1 MSESGRERTGL
12 AEIFRQDAAVPL
24 PAMLNRIYRVGRYTV
39 MKKIFRKMML
49 AGEVSAKKEK
59 ETNRGQMYQA
69 ALCPEQEIFRK
80 YGTDRDDSLQPLLT
94 LLPLSF

>member
-49 AGEVSAKKEK
+49 ARRGFCKK
-59 ETNRGQMYQA
+59 
-69 ALCPEQEIFRK
+69 RK
-80 YGTDRDDSLQPLLT
+80 GNKQGADVPGGSLPGT
-94 LLPLSF
+94 